1 MKKVLLF
8 IAVSVIAVSAN
19 ASTKYVECEQPTD
32 KGDVLIIK
40 ATIDDE
46 SDQAEV
52 QLYAT
57 SAACAKSQTCGTD
70 VYKKEVLPTVLRLT
84 WDLQAGSILHHKTVI
99 DIDRTT
105 LHVVTR
111 LTLYT
116 QKETIKSTYTGTCKV
131 RVETTKKRL

>member
-52 QLYAT
+52 QLYST

-70 VYKKEVLPTVLRLT
+70 VYKKEVLSFRPPDSFAEPPTR
-84 WDLQAGSILHHKTVI
+84 W
-99 DIDRTT
+99 
-105 LHVVTR
+105 
-111 LTLYT
+111 
-116 QKETIKSTYTGTCKV
+116 
-131 RVETTKKRL
+131 